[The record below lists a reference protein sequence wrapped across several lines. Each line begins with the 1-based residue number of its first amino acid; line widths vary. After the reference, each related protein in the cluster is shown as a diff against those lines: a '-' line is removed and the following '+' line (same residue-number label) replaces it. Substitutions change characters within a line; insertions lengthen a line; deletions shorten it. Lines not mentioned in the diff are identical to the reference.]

1 MRKSWIDLL
10 NEISPALWDPP
21 EFEELSDLMLRSIP
35 PNWNIDLSSDTLW
48 MLPACI
54 DRWNWDEMEWSE
66 MLRWIRSWVQEE
78 LEWRGMKKG
87 GKNRLLLLLLLFLA
101 LEFKLNGYESFYMEL
116 NELMGVFRN
125 DDLMWSWYL
134 ELIINFNCFRFT
146 NSYLDEITSILKDR
160 SLFLQE
166 FVLGYFSV
174 CNKHFKEFTQ
184 CAKAW
189 NQQCRT
195 HNKPSSQPR
204 KATAKYLPCSL

>member
-1 MRKSWIDLL
+1 MR
-10 NEISPALWDPP
+10 
-21 EFEELSDLMLRSIP
+21 
-35 PNWNIDLSSDTLW
+35 
-48 MLPACI
+48 
-54 DRWNWDEMEWSE
+54 
-66 MLRWIRSWVQEE
+66 RWIRSWVQEE

-184 CAKAW
+184 CAKA
-189 NQQCRT
+189 
-195 HNKPSSQPR
+195 
-204 KATAKYLPCSL
+204 